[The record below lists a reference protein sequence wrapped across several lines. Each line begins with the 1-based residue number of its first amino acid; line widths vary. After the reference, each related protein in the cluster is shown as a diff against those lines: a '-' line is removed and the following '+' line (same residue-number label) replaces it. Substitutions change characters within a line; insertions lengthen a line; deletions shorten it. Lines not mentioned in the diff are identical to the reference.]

1 MFKAVAKPKIFE
13 RIQVHEDDLVLK
25 QIFSED
31 VLPKDYEG
39 SGLSLDELNEM
50 TIRKFAQY
58 QERFDELDSLRV
70 DETLRPQKLNNDEI
84 LGFYGNFKKLEVD

>member
-1 MFKAVAKPKIFE
+1 
-13 RIQVHEDDLVLK
+13 VLK

-70 DETLRPQKLNNDEI
+70 DETVRPQKLNNDEL
-84 LGFYGNFKKLEVD
+84 LGFYGNFKKFRAQAVRDLLFLQTPLYALI

>member
-1 MFKAVAKPKIFE
+1 
-13 RIQVHEDDLVLK
+13 
-25 QIFSED
+25 
-31 VLPKDYEG
+31 
-39 SGLSLDELNEM
+39 M

-70 DETLRPQKLNNDEI
+70 DETVRPQKLNNDEL